1 MRSKRKDEH
10 VTLALRQ
17 NVYQS
22 DFDTIRIIHQS
33 LPNINLSDVDASIQF
48 LGQTMKYPIYINAM
62 TGGSEK
68 TEILNRKLAR
78 IARVFGLPMAV
89 GSQHAALDDPSL
101 ASSYRVVRDENPS
114 GFIIGNVGANATVED
129 AKRAIKMIDANA
141 LGIHINVAQEIAMDE
156 GDRDFSHWIENITQ
170 IVASVDVPVIVKEV
184 GFGMSD
190 KTVAQLYAC
199 GVRHVDVSG
208 RGGTNF
214 VWIENERSQGKRYNY
229 LSDWGITTVESLIM
243 TKSYQEKC
251 NIFASGGIQNP
262 LDAMKCLILG
272 AQAVGISGYFLKAA
286 HLESD
291 AMLEEVSMFLE
302 DFKKL
307 MVLVGAKTI
316 KELPNVEYTIHGKE
330 VQ

>member
-10 VTLALRQ
+10 VALALKQ

-22 DFDTIRIIHQS
+22 DFDTVRIVHQS
-33 LPNINLSDVDASIQF
+33 LPNINLSEVDPSIQF

-68 TEILNRKLAR
+68 TEMLNRNLAR

-89 GSQHAALDDPSL
+89 GSQHAALDDKTL
-101 ASSYRVVRDENPS
+101 ESSYRVVRDENPT
-114 GFIIGNVGANATVED
+114 GFIIGNVGANATVDE
-129 AKRAIKMIDANA
+129 AKRAIAMIDANA

-156 GDRDFSHWIENITQ
+156 GDRDFAHWLENITQ

-184 GFGMSD
+184 GFGMSA
-190 KTVAQLYAC
+190 KTVAQLYDC
-199 GVRHVDVSG
+199 GVRHVDLSG

-229 LSDWGITTVESLIM
+229 LSDWGITTVESLMM

-251 NIFASGGIQNP
+251 DIFASGGVQNP
-262 LDAMKCLILG
+262 LDALKCLILG
-272 AQAVGISGYFLKAA
+272 AKAVGISGYFLKVA
-286 HLESD
+286 HLESE
-291 AMLEEVSMFLE
+291 AMLNEVSMFLE
-302 DFKKL
+302 DFKRL

-316 KELPNVEYTIHGKE
+316 ESLKNVDYTVHGKE
-330 VQ
+330 V